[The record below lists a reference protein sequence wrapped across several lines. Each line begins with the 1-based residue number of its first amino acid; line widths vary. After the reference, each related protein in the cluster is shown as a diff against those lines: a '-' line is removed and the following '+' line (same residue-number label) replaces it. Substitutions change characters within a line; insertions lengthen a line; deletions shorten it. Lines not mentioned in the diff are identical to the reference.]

1 MGQDQNK
8 KPSEMN
14 PEDLPDVR
22 AFSDEFTLDF
32 LQSTEETR
40 DGYYPFLSGTGNYK
54 VDFPAEGEIDERM
67 YSIKE
72 KRHEE
77 VPISIKDDTGF
88 SMQITY
94 YSHHKADQINSYLE
108 NFKLLIGYDGDFRKL
123 EKKNQSL
130 YYTGFERNGFR
141 SYAGNVQNEKGTG
154 GIEVVYDIDCRDK
167 KEKTCSENKQDDE
180 ERVMEWLES
189 VQFVNAGEK

>member
-1 MGQDQNK
+1 MYCILMSNKNILPNGEACIVVGGLLVKYFISVLLVLSIVTLGGCGMGQDQNK

-123 EKKNQSL
+123 EK
-130 YYTGFERNGFR
+130 
-141 SYAGNVQNEKGTG
+141 
-154 GIEVVYDIDCRDK
+154 
-167 KEKTCSENKQDDE
+167 
-180 ERVMEWLES
+180 
-189 VQFVNAGEK
+189 